1 MFIVNIIITK
11 YIYIYIYIYCSCV
24 SIVLPMVEE
33 TSSRSRY
40 VPPFFLKVS
49 FLTNTKCFVVKK
61 KKKKGNKVSI
71 HSYTYTYMYMCVYIY
86 IFF

>member
-1 MFIVNIIITK
+1 
-11 YIYIYIYIYCSCV
+11 
-24 SIVLPMVEE
+24 MVEE

-61 KKKKGNKVSI
+61 KKKKKEIRCPFI
-71 HSYTYTYMYMCVYIY
+71 HINIHICICGCIYIY
-86 IFF
+86 FFNKENNYGLKGKL

>member
-1 MFIVNIIITK
+1 
-11 YIYIYIYIYCSCV
+11 
-24 SIVLPMVEE
+24 MVEE

-61 KKKKGNKVSI
+61 KKKKEIRCPFI
-71 HSYTYTYMYMCVYIY
+71 HIHIHICTYVCVYIFKKENNY
-86 IFF
+86 GLKGKL